1 MPDMMAD
8 AATWFTNQLADNLS
22 QTVTYRRGGLSV
34 SLAATKCM
42 VRAESTPE
50 GNIDFNPCDWLIKA
64 SAVILG
70 GETVEPNKND
80 VIEESDGQKWQV
92 LPLAGEPEFRYSD
105 QFRTCYR
112 IHTKR
117 TVEPE

>member
-1 MPDMMAD
+1 MADMMAD
-8 AATWFTNQLADNLS
+8 AATWLTGQLVDNLS
-22 QTVTYRRGGLSV
+22 QTVTYRRGSLSV
-34 SLAATKCM
+34 SLTATKCT

-50 GNIDFNPCDWLIKA
+50 GNVDFHGCDWLIKA
-64 SAVILG
+64 ALLILG
-70 GETVEPNKND
+70 GATVEPNKND
-80 VIEESDGQKWQV
+80 VIEESDGEKWQV

-117 TVEPE
+117 TAEPT